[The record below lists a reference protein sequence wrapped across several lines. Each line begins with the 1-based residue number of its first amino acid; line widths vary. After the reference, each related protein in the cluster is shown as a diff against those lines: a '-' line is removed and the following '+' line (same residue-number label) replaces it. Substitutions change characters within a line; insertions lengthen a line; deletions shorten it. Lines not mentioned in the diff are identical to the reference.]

1 MFAIVS
7 ALLRYLLSCLRPKHE
22 IALENLALRHQIALL
37 NRSAHKPRLRG
48 KDRLF
53 WVVWVAKTPCSFE
66 NLDVST
72 QSAEV
77 DLAMLDVIFALLRA
91 LLSGFRPQSRLML
104 ENLALRHQ
112 LAVLKRQTHKP
123 KLRSAEVDLAML
135 DVIFALLRALLSGFR
150 PQSRRA
156 ARARAQK

>member
-1 MFAIVS
+1 MFAIIS

-53 WVVWVAKTPCSFE
+53 RVVWVAKTPCSFE

-112 LAVLKRQTHKP
+112 LAVLKRQK
-123 KLRSAEVDLAML
+123 
-135 DVIFALLRALLSGFR
+135 IGRASCMQR
-150 PQSRRA
+150 VYN
-156 ARARAQK
+156 